1 MLCKWAF
8 ESYSQLEA
16 LSVDPRLTV
25 PPLMIE
31 LYLLELSARFL
42 PLQPI
47 KNTADCC
54 HDPADE
60 AAKNFRLNVNLLFIK
75 LTQISYIIKLHHYF
89 RNNFYLKILY
99 L

>member
-42 PLQPI
+42 PLQPV
-47 KNTADCC
+47 KKPPTAATT
-54 HDPADE
+54 PPM
-60 AAKNFRLNVNLLFIK
+60 K
-75 LTQISYIIKLHHYF
+75 Q
-89 RNNFYLKILY
+89 LKISV
-99 L
+99 